1 MPRAANFAV
10 NFVGRVGMLNL
21 KPEPA
26 VLAVESIEEQGGFH
40 WGAPLGASIVFVVIT
55 KN

>member
-1 MPRAANFAV
+1 
-10 NFVGRVGMLNL
+10 MLNL

-40 WGAPLGASIVFVVIT
+40 WALLLGQASFSLW
-55 KN
+55 